1 MGSERSQKIVTVLAK
16 CGHPVNLAVMVS
28 LGSAFPRYGT
38 KGARDIALAK
48 TSKCKVCVHEE
59 EKRADYERRYSSG
72 RLTRDEMEQ
81 A

>member
-38 KGARDIALAK
+38 KGAMLMRLAK
-48 TSKCKVCVHEE
+48 TSKCKVCLDE
-59 EKRADYERRYSSG
+59 EKDYDRRYSSG
-72 RLTRDEMEQ
+72 QLSRDEMEQ
-81 A
+81 V